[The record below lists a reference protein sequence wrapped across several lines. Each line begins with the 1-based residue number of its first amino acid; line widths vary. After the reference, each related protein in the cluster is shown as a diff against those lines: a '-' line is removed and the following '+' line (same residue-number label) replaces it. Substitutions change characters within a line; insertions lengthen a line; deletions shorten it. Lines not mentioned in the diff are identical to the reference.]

1 MILSNISGRT
11 SLIASTA
18 IWTGVEP
25 FESIANLSAK
35 GGLKARISARDTLCQ
50 IGRMTL
56 PPAISLAVRP
66 RSSYS
71 GHFLARNAGER
82 TTRPNRAL
90 ARPSSILLLRLS
102 PSFRENLS
110 YQTLRPNPVSAF
122 ANGSTKLFLS
132 SEACEINSSH
142 SFVGGSVMHYLL
154 SQLRLACV
162 AALHY
167 EPSDD
172 MPNCTRAKGQRL
184 PTIPMDRIQ
193 ILKARVLRQER

>member
-11 SLIASTA
+11 TLITSTS

-25 FESIANLSAK
+25 LESIASLSAK
-35 GGLKARISARDTLCQ
+35 GGLKASISTRDTLCQ

-71 GHFLARNAGER
+71 GHFLARKAGER

-110 YQTLRPNPVSAF
+110 YQTLRPNPASAF
-122 ANGSTKLFLS
+122 ANGSTRPFLS
-132 SEACEINSSH
+132 SEACETNRSH
-142 SFVGGSVMHYLL
+142 SLVGGFVMRYLL
-154 SQLRLACV
+154 SHLRVAYV
-162 AALHY
+162 AAL
-167 EPSDD
+167 D
-172 MPNCTRAKGQRL
+172 C
-184 PTIPMDRIQ
+184 
-193 ILKARVLRQER
+193 